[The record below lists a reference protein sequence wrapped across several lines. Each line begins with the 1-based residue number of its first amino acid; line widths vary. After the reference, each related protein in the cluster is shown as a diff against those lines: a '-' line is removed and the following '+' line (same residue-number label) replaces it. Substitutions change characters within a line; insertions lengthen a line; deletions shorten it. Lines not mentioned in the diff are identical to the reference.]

1 MGLWSSDSQHIV
13 ELSLGLA
20 SCGNNFD
27 SFRLEKIDSNKE
39 HSDSFDDSKGYQFAG
54 IMGYEMADRFGW
66 V

>member
-1 MGLWSSDSQHIV
+1 
-13 ELSLGLA
+13 LGLA

-39 HSDSFDDSKGYQFAG
+39 HSDSFDDSKGYRFAG